1 MMSEIRHVGR
11 KINILSHK
19 IKRRIGKVALEYG
32 ISGMQAKILGFI
44 YINSSTR
51 DIFQKTIEEE
61 FDIRRSSVTSVLT
74 LMEKNELI
82 KRVSVSEDA
91 RLKKIILTDKGIEV
105 NNLVYKEIAEIEDT
119 IAKTLSKGELEIFVN
134 NLERLNKNI
143 SE

>member
-1 MMSEIRHVGR
+1 MSEMRHVGR

-32 ISGMQAKILGFI
+32 ISGMQAKILGYI
-44 YINSSTR
+44 YTNSSNR

-82 KRVSVSEDA
+82 KRVSVYEDA

-105 NNLVYKEIAEIEDT
+105 NKLVYKEITKIEEI
-119 IAKTLSKGELEIFVN
+119 ISNTLSEDELNTFVC
-134 NLERLNKNI
+134 NLDKLNKNI
-143 SE
+143 HE

>member
-1 MMSEIRHVGR
+1 MSEIKHVGR
-11 KINILSHK
+11 QINILSHK
-19 IKRRIGKVALEYG
+19 IKRRIGKVGLEYG

-44 YINSSTR
+44 YTNSSKK

-82 KRVSVSEDA
+82 KRSSVSEDG
-91 RLKKIILTDKGIEV
+91 RLTDKGIEV
-105 NNLVYKEIAEIEDT
+105 NKLVYKEIVKIEEIISD
-119 IAKTLSKGELEIFVN
+119 TLSKDELDVFISNLVKLN
-134 NLERLNKNI
+134 NSI

>member
-1 MMSEIRHVGR
+1 MYEIRHVGR

-19 IKRRIGKVALEYG
+19 IKRRIGKVGLEYG
-32 ISGMQAKILGFI
+32 ISTMQAKILGFI
-44 YINSSTR
+44 CNNSSKI

-91 RLKKIILTDKGIEV
+91 RLKKIIITDKGLEV
-105 NNLVYKEIAEIEDT
+105 HKLVYKEIEEIEYLIKDSLT
-119 IAKTLSKGELEIFVN
+119 EDELESFIN
-134 NLERLNKNI
+134 TLEKLTKKI
-143 SE
+143 SD

>member
-1 MMSEIRHVGR
+1 MSEIKHVGR
-11 KINILSHK
+11 QINILSHK
-19 IKRRIGKVALEYG
+19 IKRRIGKVGLEYG

-44 YINSSTR
+44 YINSSKK

-61 FDIRRSSVTSVLT
+61 FDIRRSSVTSVLN

-82 KRVSVSEDA
+82 KRCSVSEDG

-105 NNLVYKEIAEIEDT
+105 NKLVYKEIVKIEEIISD
-119 IAKTLSKGELEIFVN
+119 TLSKEELDVFIGNLVKLN
-134 NLERLNKNI
+134 NSI

>member
-1 MMSEIRHVGR
+1 MSEMRHVGR

-32 ISGMQAKILGFI
+32 ISGMQAKILGYI
-44 YINSSTR
+44 YNNSSNR

-105 NNLVYKEIAEIEDT
+105 NKLVYKEITKIEEI
-119 IAKTLSKGELEIFVN
+119 ISNTLSEDELNTFIC
-134 NLERLNKNI
+134 NLDKLNKNI
-143 SE
+143 LE

>member
-1 MMSEIRHVGR
+1 MKEMRHVGR

-32 ISGMQAKILGFI
+32 ISSMQAKILGFI
-44 YINSSTR
+44 YNNSPNM

-105 NNLVYKEIAEIEDT
+105 KKIVYKEIIEIEKT
-119 IAKTLSKGELEIFVN
+119 ISNILSDEELDIFIN
-134 NLERLNKNI
+134 NLDTLIKNL
-143 SE
+143 SD

>member
-1 MMSEIRHVGR
+1 MSEMRHVGR

-32 ISGMQAKILGFI
+32 ISGMQAKILGYI
-44 YINSSTR
+44 YNNSSNR

-105 NNLVYKEIAEIEDT
+105 NKLVYKEITKIEEI
-119 IAKTLSKGELEIFVN
+119 ISNTLSEDELNTFVC
-134 NLERLNKNI
+134 NLDKLNKNI
-143 SE
+143 HE

>member
-1 MMSEIRHVGR
+1 MSEIKHVGK

-19 IKRRIGKVALEYG
+19 IKRRIGKVGLEYG

-44 YINSSTR
+44 YINSSNK

-105 NNLVYKEIAEIEDT
+105 NKLVYKEIIEIEKT
-119 IAKTLSKGELEIFVN
+119 ISNVLGEEELDMFIS
-134 NLERLNKNI
+134 NLDKLIKNI
-143 SE
+143 CD

>member
-1 MMSEIRHVGR
+1 MNEMRHVGR
-11 KINILSHK
+11 KINIISHK

-44 YINSSTR
+44 YNNSPNM

-105 NNLVYKEIAEIEDT
+105 NKLVYKEIIEIEKT
-119 IAKTLSKGELEIFVN
+119 ISNILSDEELDIFIY
-134 NLERLNKNI
+134 NLDKLIKNL
-143 SE
+143 SD

>member
-1 MMSEIRHVGR
+1 MKETKQIGKKVG
-11 KINILSHK
+11 ILSHK
-19 IKRRIGKVALEYG
+19 IKRRIGNIALEYG
-32 ISGMQAKILGFI
+32 ISAVQARILGFI
-44 YINSSTR
+44 YINSCKR

-91 RLKKIILTDKGIEV
+91 RLKKIILTDKGIEI
-105 NNLVYKEIAEIEDT
+105 NKLVWEEIINIEN
-119 IAKTLSKGELEIFVN
+119 IISSTLSKEELEIF
-134 NLERLNKNI
+134 NLNLDKLINNI

>member
-1 MMSEIRHVGR
+1 MKEMRHVGR

-32 ISGMQAKILGFI
+32 ISSMQAKILGFI
-44 YINSSTR
+44 YNNSPNM

-105 NNLVYKEIAEIEDT
+105 KKLVYKEVIEIEKT
-119 IAKTLSKGELEIFVN
+119 ISNILSDEELDIFIN
-134 NLERLNKNI
+134 NLDTLIKNL
-143 SE
+143 SD

>member
-1 MMSEIRHVGR
+1 MGEIKHIGR

-19 IKRRIGKVALEYG
+19 IKRRIGKVSLEYG
-32 ISGMQAKILGFI
+32 ISSMQAKILGFI
-44 YINSSTR
+44 FHKSPDR
-51 DIFQKTIEEE
+51 DIFQRDIEEE

-105 NNLVYKEIAEIEDT
+105 NKSVYKEIVEVEKIISES
-119 IAKTLSKGELEIFVN
+119 LSEEEF
-134 NLERLNKNI
+134 NLFSEVIERLTKRI
-143 SE
+143 AE

>member
-1 MMSEIRHVGR
+1 MMCEIRHVGR

-19 IKRRIGKVALEYG
+19 IKRRIGKIGSEYG
-32 ISGMQAKILGFI
+32 ISTMQAKILGFI
-44 YINSSTR
+44 YNNSSKI

-91 RLKKIILTDKGIEV
+91 RLKKIIITDKGLEIHK
-105 NNLVYKEIAEIEDT
+105 LVYKEIEEIEYLIKDT
-119 IAKTLSKGELEIFVN
+119 LAADELEIFIN
-134 NLERLNKNI
+134 ILEKLNKKI
-143 SE
+143 SD

>member
-1 MMSEIRHVGR
+1 MKEMRHVGR

-32 ISGMQAKILGFI
+32 ISSMQAKILGFI
-44 YINSSTR
+44 YNNSPNM

-105 NNLVYKEIAEIEDT
+105 KKIVYKEIIEIEKT
-119 IAKTLSKGELEIFVN
+119 ISNILSDEELDIFIN
-134 NLERLNKNI
+134 NLDILIKNL
-143 SE
+143 SD

>member
-1 MMSEIRHVGR
+1 MSEIRHVGR
-11 KINILSHK
+11 QINILSHK
-19 IKRRIGKVALEYG
+19 IKRRIGKVGLEYG

-44 YINSSTR
+44 YTNSSKK

-82 KRVSVSEDA
+82 KRSSVSEDG

-105 NNLVYKEIAEIEDT
+105 NKLVYKEIVKIEEIISD
-119 IAKTLSKGELEIFVN
+119 TLSKDELDVFISNLVKLN
-134 NLERLNKNI
+134 NSI

>member
-1 MMSEIRHVGR
+1 MSEIKHVGR
-11 KINILSHK
+11 QINILSHK
-19 IKRRIGKVALEYG
+19 IKRRIGKVGLEYG

-44 YINSSTR
+44 YTNSSKK

-82 KRVSVSEDA
+82 KRSSVSEDG

-105 NNLVYKEIAEIEDT
+105 NKLVYKEIVKIEEIISD
-119 IAKTLSKGELEIFVN
+119 TLSKDELDVFISNLVKLN
-134 NLERLNKNI
+134 NSI

>member
-1 MMSEIRHVGR
+1 MNEMRHVGR

-32 ISGMQAKILGFI
+32 ISSMQAKILGFI
-44 YINSSTR
+44 YNNSPNM

-105 NNLVYKEIAEIEDT
+105 KKIVYKEIIEIEKT
-119 IAKTLSKGELEIFVN
+119 ISNILSDEELDIFIN
-134 NLERLNKNI
+134 NLDILIKNL
-143 SE
+143 SD

>member
-1 MMSEIRHVGR
+1 MSEMRHVGK

-32 ISGMQAKILGFI
+32 ISSMQAKILGFI
-44 YINSSTR
+44 YINSYNR

-91 RLKKIILTDKGIEV
+91 RLKKIILTEKGIEV
-105 NNLVYKEIAEIEDT
+105 NKLVYKEIVEIEKIISNSLKDE
-119 IAKTLSKGELEIFVN
+119 ELDMFIDV
-134 NLERLNKNI
+134 LDKLIKNMCD
-143 SE
+143 

>member
-1 MMSEIRHVGR
+1 MSEVKHIGR

-32 ISGMQAKILGFI
+32 ISSMQAKILGFI
-44 YINSSTR
+44 NNNSSKI

-61 FDIRRSSVTSVLT
+61 FDIRRSSVTSVLS

-91 RLKKIILTDKGIEV
+91 RLKKIIMTDKGIEV
-105 NNLVYKEIAEIEDT
+105 HKLVYKEIEEIEK
-119 IAKTLSKGELEIFVN
+119 IIEKNLSEEELN
-134 NLERLNKNI
+134 NFISILERLTKKI
-143 SE
+143 SD